1 MNQTFA
7 HLPAPSPYL
16 IIKIKLLGQLKIDLL
31 NLLISTKLPSTPTN
45 HQTNYILTN
54 VFIRKSMRELLI
66 NGIRTYE
73 ITSSYKK
80 KNN

>member
-31 NLLISTKLPSTPTN
+31 NLLISTKITIYTN
-45 HQTNYILTN
+45 QPPNKLYIDKC
-54 VFIRKSMRELLI
+54 FHPKI
-66 NGIRTYE
+66 NERVID
-73 ITSSYKK
+73 KW
-80 KNN
+80 N